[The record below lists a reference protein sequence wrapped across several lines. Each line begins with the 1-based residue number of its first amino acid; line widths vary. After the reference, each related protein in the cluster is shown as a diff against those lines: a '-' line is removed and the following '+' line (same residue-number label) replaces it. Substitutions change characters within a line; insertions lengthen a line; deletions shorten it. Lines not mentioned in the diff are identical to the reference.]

1 MAMSSNGTNKN
12 YVSYSRVLTVKMT
25 DTKNDH
31 VVVAKITANMR
42 ITDELLDDIVMHVIE
57 NTKKET
63 LDDSAE
69 DTIRSIAEACALIE
83 YGTPYVLSAEI
94 IDQPAVARIVAGA
107 DKELHAATDPVKPMV
122 GDVAQYTIWHK

>member
-12 YVSYSRVLTVKMT
+12 YVSYSRILAVKMT
-25 DTKNDH
+25 DTANDH
-31 VVVAKITANMR
+31 TVVVKIKANMR
-42 ITDELLDDIVMHVIE
+42 ITDELLDDIVMHIIE

-83 YGTPYVLSAEI
+83 YGTPYMLSAEI
-94 IDQPAVARIVAGA
+94 IDEPAIAHVMGVNGKLQWGIDSMQP
-107 DKELHAATDPVKPMV
+107 MF